1 MRTDVGHLIQAV
13 RSADEAAVDD
23 AVLRLSRSRPWLAP
37 LALAIGALAMLFD
50 GVKLLFTNWRLTLV
64 QVLPAMWIW
73 AAMYDLKAKVLR
85 GKEFIGLS
93 GSALAIWLVVGITV
107 ITAACFYLNAVFAF
121 AIVEPGRPAIRPAF
135 SRARYH
141 LARVLGSGAILGI
154 LLGLSAI
161 VVPRYWGGLFWFAV
175 SLSIVIGIMMICYVA
190 VPSRLIGIK
199 ASRSGYSKR
208 DKLTASAVGGVVG
221 AVVCT
226 PPYLLIGVKTTY
238 SRRDKLTVSAVGGTI
253 GAVVCTPPYVLG
265 RVGLLMLGSKLLFV
279 PGIIL
284 LAVGATLMA
293 AATGAVK
300 TVRLSARLVFSPNR
314 AGNQAPSAGTP
325 GLGR

>member
-1 MRTDVGHLIQAV
+1 MASSAGDIPGGPSPPGGGPRKQRRRIMRTDVGHLIQAV

-93 GSALAIWLVVGITV
+93 GPALAIWLVVGITV

-175 SLSIVIGIMMICYVA
+175 SLSIVIGIMMVCYVA
-190 VPSRLIGIK
+190 VPSR
-199 ASRSGYSKR
+199 
-208 DKLTASAVGGVVG
+208 
-221 AVVCT
+221 
-226 PPYLLIGVKTTY
+226 LIGVKTTY

-314 AGNQAPSAGTP
+314 AGNEAPSAGTP
-325 GLGR
+325 DLGR

>member
-1 MRTDVGHLIQAV
+1 MASSAGDIPGGPSPPGRPRKQRRHLTRADVGHLIQAV
-13 RSADEAAVDD
+13 RSADEAVVDD

-85 GKEFIGLS
+85 GKQFAELS
-93 GSALAIWLVVGITV
+93 GLPLAISLVAGITV
-107 ITAACFYLNAVFAF
+107 ITAASFYLNAVFAF

-175 SLSIVIGIMMICYVA
+175 SLSIVIGIMMVCYVA
-190 VPSRLIGIK
+190 VPSR
-199 ASRSGYSKR
+199 
-208 DKLTASAVGGVVG
+208 
-221 AVVCT
+221 
-226 PPYLLIGVKTTY
+226 LIGVKTTY

-314 AGNQAPSAGTP
+314 AGNEAPSAGTP
-325 GLGR
+325 DLGR